1 MKAMILA
8 AGVGSRLDPLT
19 RNVPKPMVPV
29 INQPV
34 MEHIVQLLA
43 RHDFTDICCNTHYLA
58 EHIESYFTEN
68 PPADVTMQFN
78 REGEL
83 HGTAGGVKRV
93 ADNGQFFRADEPFA
107 VIGGDDLT
115 AVDLTAMLEFHRQS
129 GAIATIALTMVP
141 DPSQFGVV
149 VLEDMNAESGG
160 LIKRF
165 VEKPPRGT
173 APSNLVNTGIYIFEP
188 EVLDL
193 IPSGEFYDF
202 GKQVFPELLQAGK
215 PFVGFRTDQY
225 WRDVGNLLEY
235 RECHDDFFSGDL
247 KMEMPVEQNGDGHW
261 IGEHCDIHPT
271 AHLVGPCVIGPRCV
285 IGPGATIKEN
295 SVLGADCVIGA
306 GATVSHSIL
315 WSRSRV
321 EPGSHLE
328 GCIVGFDCHVY
339 SNAAIFHGTVVSPH
353 AAGTK

>member
-34 MEHIVQLLA
+34 IEHIIQLLA
-43 RHDFTDICCNTHYLA
+43 RHGVSEICCNTHYLA
-58 EHIESYFTEN
+58 EHIESYFQQR
-68 PPADVTMQFN
+68 PPTGVTMRFN
-78 REGEL
+78 REEEL

-93 ADNGQFFRADEPFA
+93 AEQGDFFDDEPFV

-115 AVDLTAMLEFHRQS
+115 DVDLTAMLDFHRQS
-129 GAIATIALTMVP
+129 GALATIALTTVS

-149 VLEDMNAESGG
+149 VLEDMNASRGG
-160 LIKRF
+160 AIKRF

-173 APSNLVNTGIYIFEP
+173 APSNLVNTGIYIFQP
-188 EVLDL
+188 QVLDL

-202 GKQVFPELLQAGK
+202 GKQVFPGLLEAGL
-215 PFVGFRTDQY
+215 PFVGYKTEEY
-225 WRDVGNLLEY
+225 WRDVGNLHEY
-235 RECHDDFFSGDL
+235 RECHDDFFNGDL
-247 KMEMPVEQNGDGHW
+247 KMDLTVEQTGDGLW
-261 IGEHCDIHPT
+261 IGEDCSIHLT
-271 AHLVGPCVIGPRCV
+271 ANIEGPCVIGPRCV
-285 IGPGATIKEN
+285 IGPGATIKDK
-295 SVLGADCVIGA
+295 SVLSNDCVIGA

-321 EPGSHLE
+321 EPGTHLE

-339 SNAAIFHGTVVSPH
+339 SNAAIFHGTIVSPH
-353 AAGTK
+353 TNGKG

>member
-34 MEHIVQLLA
+34 MNHIVGLLA
-43 RHDFTDICCNTHYLA
+43 RHGFTDICCNTHYLA
-58 EHIESYFTEN
+58 EQIESYFEQN
-68 PPADVTMQFN
+68 PPPGVQMQFN
-78 REGEL
+78 REKEL

-93 ADNGQFFRADEPFA
+93 AEERDFFDDEPFL

-115 AVDLTAMLEFHRQS
+115 DVDLTSMLEFHKSS
-129 GAIATIALTMVP
+129 GALATIALTQVS

-149 VLEDMNAESGG
+149 VLEDMDDPQGG
-160 LIKRF
+160 AIKRF

-173 APSNLVNTGIYIFEP
+173 APSNLVNTGIYLFQHEILEA
-188 EVLDL
+188 

-202 GKQVFPELLQAGK
+202 GKQVFPGLLEAGK
-215 PFVGFRTDQY
+215 TFVGYKTGEY
-225 WRDVGNLLEY
+225 WRDVGNLREY
-235 RECHDDFFSGDL
+235 RECHDDFFKGDL
-247 KMEMPVEQNGDGHW
+247 KVESMGEPNSDGSW
-261 IGEHCDIHPT
+261 IGEGCQIHPT
-271 AHLVGPCVIGPRCV
+271 AHIEAPCVIGPRCI

-295 SVLGADCVIGA
+295 SVLSDDCVIGA
-306 GATVSHSIL
+306 GATIAHSIL

-321 EPGSHLE
+321 EPGTQLE
-328 GCIVGFDCHVY
+328 GCIVGFDSYVY
-339 SNAAIFHGTVVSPH
+339 SNAAIFHGTIVSPKIN
-353 AAGTK
+353 GK